1 MECRRK
7 NASKQ
12 HPAMVSELDTVRS
25 LYLRG
30 IQKIFR
36 EVARIRR
43 NMRPFL

>member
-1 MECRRK
+1 
-7 NASKQ
+7 
-12 HPAMVSELDTVRS
+12 MVSELDTVRS